1 MFPLVQSGCSVN
13 RDLTVGSVV
22 TADAAELG
30 PMTVVP
36 SGNLIRYTVPVWFPA
51 GAMYRPAKFWEGLW
65 LFFSSRRRH
74 TICSRDWSSD
84 VCSSDLQRRGP
95 DRPAQAACLGPG
107 TVV

>member
-36 SGNLIRYTVPVWFPA
+36 SGNLIRYTGPVWFPA
-51 GAMYRPAKFWEGLW
+51 GTVYRPAKFWDGLW
-65 LFFSSRRRH
+65 QISASLS
-74 TICSRDWSSD
+74 
-84 VCSSDLQRRGP
+84 
-95 DRPAQAACLGPG
+95 AAHVRFPWIGVRTNLGSW
-107 TVV
+107 VAWRCASL

>member
-1 MFPLVQSGCSVN
+1 PLIAYSNMFPLVQSGCSVN

-65 LFFSSRRRH
+65 YISTSLTAAQVRFPLIGVMMNRVSSV
-74 TICSRDWSSD
+74 DW
-84 VCSSDLQRRGP
+84 R
-95 DRPAQAACLGPG
+95 
-107 TVV
+107 